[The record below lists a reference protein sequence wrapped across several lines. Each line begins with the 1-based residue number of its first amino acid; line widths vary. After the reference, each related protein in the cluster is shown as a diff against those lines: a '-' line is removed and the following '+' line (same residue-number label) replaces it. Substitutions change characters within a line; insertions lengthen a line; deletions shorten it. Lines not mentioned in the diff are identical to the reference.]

1 MEKIGCPPKLINLI
15 KLLYTNVK
23 ARLIVDGE
31 LSKFFD
37 YNSGVKQGCKLA
49 PTLFGIY
56 AAVLLLIAFK
66 DIKHRHSILIRFRT
80 NGKFF
85 DLKRLKAKSKVMRE
99 FIREAQYAD
108 DIAVMSDSSSGLQ
121 ELLDAYNAA
130 SKRFGLRINAG
141 KTEVLCMGPEIVFF
155 VDETPLNNVDRFKYL
170 GSFVSKDCKMKV
182 ELTSRIQ
189 ATSSAFGRL
198 RHRVFDNHDLTIP
211 TKVAVYKQC
220 LLPILLYG
228 SETWTLYSH
237 EIRQLRTFQQRHIR
251 AFLKIKWND
260 FVSNEEVLA
269 RANVDDIEIL
279 LAKSRL
285 RWLGHVGRMND
296 SRVPKMVLFGELEY
310 GSRPVGRPKLRFKDN
325 CKQLLKR
332 IDLLDWNVVALDRP
346 LWRSKIQFACE
357 MLNAVRMERYQRKK
371 DRRKR

>member
-1 MEKIGCPPKLINLI
+1 MEKSREQHRNLYITFIDFTKAFDTVNRQLLFSILEKIGCPPKLINLI
-15 KLLYTNVK
+15 KHLYTNVK

-130 SKRFGLRINAG
+130 SKRFDLRINAG

-155 VDETPLNNVDRFKYL
+155 VDETLLNNVDRFKYL

-228 SETWTLYSH
+228 SKTWTLYSH
-237 EIRQLRTFQQRHIR
+237 EIR
-251 AFLKIKWND
+251 
-260 FVSNEEVLA
+260 
-269 RANVDDIEIL
+269 
-279 LAKSRL
+279 
-285 RWLGHVGRMND
+285 
-296 SRVPKMVLFGELEY
+296 
-310 GSRPVGRPKLRFKDN
+310 
-325 CKQLLKR
+325 
-332 IDLLDWNVVALDRP
+332 
-346 LWRSKIQFACE
+346 
-357 MLNAVRMERYQRKK
+357 
-371 DRRKR
+371 

>member
-130 SKRFGLRINAG
+130 SKRFDLRINAG

-170 GSFVSKDCKMKV
+170 GSFVSKDCKIILFDV
-182 ELTSRIQ
+182 PYQ
-189 ATSSAFGRL
+189 FL
-198 RHRVFDNHDLTIP
+198 RDFIIFRRFMLFLV
-211 TKVAVYKQC
+211 C
-220 LLPILLYG
+220 
-228 SETWTLYSH
+228 
-237 EIRQLRTFQQRHIR
+237 TF
-251 AFLKIKWND
+251 
-260 FVSNEEVLA
+260 
-269 RANVDDIEIL
+269 
-279 LAKSRL
+279 
-285 RWLGHVGRMND
+285 
-296 SRVPKMVLFGELEY
+296 
-310 GSRPVGRPKLRFKDN
+310 
-325 CKQLLKR
+325 
-332 IDLLDWNVVALDRP
+332 
-346 LWRSKIQFACE
+346 
-357 MLNAVRMERYQRKK
+357 
-371 DRRKR
+371 